1 MDPSKALSPGDRAPD
16 FSLVHRPGE
25 DLVRLSQEVGSGPVI
40 LFFFPL
46 AFSSVCT
53 EELCALAEAWK
64 GWDEEGVR
72 VLGISVDSPFALAR
86 FAQACDAEFPLL
98 SDFNREACTA
108 FGVRN
113 DNFYGME
120 GVANR
125 SVFLVDGAGIIRYVW
140 ISEDASRL
148 PDLEEVRTALADL
161 KARALQS

>member
-1 MDPSKALSPGDRAPD
+1 MAPLKALSPGDPSPD

-25 DLVRLSQEVGSGPVI
+25 DPVRLSREIGSGPVI

-53 EELCALAEAWK
+53 EELCALAEAWE
-64 GWDEEGVR
+64 GWDEAGVR

-86 FAQACDAEFPLL
+86 FAQVCDAEFPLL

-113 DNFYGME
+113 DDFYGME

-125 SVFLVDGAGIIRYVW
+125 SVFLVDGEGIVRYVW
-140 ISEDASRL
+140 ISEDSSRL

-161 KARALQS
+161 NEGA